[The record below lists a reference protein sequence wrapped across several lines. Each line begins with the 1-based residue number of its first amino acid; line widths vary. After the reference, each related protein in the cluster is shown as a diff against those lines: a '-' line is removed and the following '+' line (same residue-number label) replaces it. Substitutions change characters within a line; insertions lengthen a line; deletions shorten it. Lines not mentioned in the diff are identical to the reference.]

1 MLRAI
6 QKRKNFLK
14 IIQLKIK
21 KILILQNKL
30 LVRILSKIKIKK
42 RQIKLNLQKI

>member
-21 KILILQNKL
+21 EILILLNKL
-30 LVRILSKIKIKK
+30 LVRILLKTKIKK
-42 RQIKLNLQKI
+42 RQI